1 MTTHLP
7 PRRTLRTLAP
17 AVAGW
22 LLVLTGSG
30 HTALVVVGS
39 GSPSASESRAQE
51 TMAATS
57 VVIGGLE
64 RSYWELFQGFSLM
77 MALMLVG
84 LGALLLLVLRR
95 APQLVLESRGL
106 LLLVVAVL
114 LPALLISAVLLPP
127 PPIVL
132 LGVATVAVLTAL
144 LTPGRAGTATRY
156 GTIAA

>member
-1 MTTHLP
+1 MTTRP
-7 PRRTLRTLAP
+7 AARRTTRTLAP
-17 AVAGW
+17 TVAGW

-30 HTALVVVGS
+30 HTALVVVGT
-39 GSPSASESRAQE
+39 GTPTASESHAHE

-77 MALMLVG
+77 MALMVVG

-106 LLLVVAVL
+106 LLLVGAVL
-114 LPALLISAVLLPP
+114 LPALLISVVLLPP

-132 LGVATVAVLTAL
+132 LGIATVAVLAAL
-144 LTPGRAGTATRY
+144 LSPGRAAPTPQC